1 MLQWDHP
8 PSSKFTPAILTTSL
22 VASLSTLYYLRSIL
36 VLAAVTMSKEVL
48 ALAATRDN
56 TEQGTGTSKVPW
68 PVKSASNFQASA
80 GSMKNLHDLHRLPN
94 VRGDLHA
101 ETTTAKRK
109 VDEDS
114 NFLAVAGSTKDSPDL
129 FSPVKNVLTDLLFE
143 TTEAKGKVDED
154 PNFPAT
160 AGSPK
165 DPPIPN
171 LTDLIKILLDE
182 CWPVPNV
189 SIHLHIE
196 TTKANR
202 KVPKK
207 EAAEVVMIE
216 QNVTLNL
223 AINNV
228 KTSPSSKTIRGR
240 PLGAQC
246 PRRRS

>member
-8 PSSKFTPAILTTSL
+8 PSSKFIPAILTTSL
-22 VASLSTLYYLRSIL
+22 MTVLSTSYYLWPML
-36 VLAAVTMSKEVL
+36 VFTAVTMSKEVL

-165 DPPIPN
+165 
-171 LTDLIKILLDE
+171 LTED
-182 CWPVPNV
+182 
-189 SIHLHIE
+189 
-196 TTKANR
+196 
-202 KVPKK
+202 KVGELYNSKFRGY
-207 EAAEVVMIE
+207 VE
-216 QNVTLNL
+216 QGVH
-223 AINNV
+223 
-228 KTSPSSKTIRGR
+228 
-240 PLGAQC
+240 
-246 PRRRS
+246 

>member
-8 PSSKFTPAILTTSL
+8 PSSKFIPAILTTSL
-22 VASLSTLYYLRSIL
+22 MTVLSTSYYLWPML
-36 VLAAVTMSKEVL
+36 VFTAVTMSKEVL

-129 FSPVKNVLTDLLFE
+129 FSPVKNVLTDLCLRLQKQKERLMRTQTFQLQQ
-143 TTEAKGKVDED
+143 AH
-154 PNFPAT
+154 
-160 AGSPK
+160 PK
-165 DPPIPN
+165 IPQY
-171 LTDLIKILLDE
+171 LI
-182 CWPVPNV
+182 
-189 SIHLHIE
+189 HQAH
-196 TTKANR
+196 
-202 KVPKK
+202 
-207 EAAEVVMIE
+207 
-216 QNVTLNL
+216 
-223 AINNV
+223 
-228 KTSPSSKTIRGR
+228 
-240 PLGAQC
+240 
-246 PRRRS
+246 